1 MDYVESRIMEHSGL
15 GANINVMCKMLAA
28 NHQ

>member
-15 GANINVMCKMLAA
+15 GENINGMCKMLAA
-28 NHQ
+28 NQQ